1 MSLTPLELYADG
13 TYAKRDDLAAG
24 GVGAKGR
31 QYAKM
36 IEGQADG
43 LPLVVGCAATS
54 AMQLYVPTM
63 AKKYGRRAVVFTP
76 GRKVKTAEQL
86 FAERQGAEVSYVK
99 PGYMSVVRKR
109 ARDAG
114 ACVKWLPNMATEDTA
129 AQVASLVGTDVS
141 RIVVAVGSGAAAV
154 GILVGLHRL
163 GLPVPVLG
171 VFVSDMAD
179 ADMVMGR
186 AEMAIAP
193 KDYVPFEKE
202 TPADRYKAAMA
213 GGKRPQFAAVRH
225 PLAYDDKVVAD
236 LPNGTPLD
244 PYYAAKASQFVYS
257 GDCLWVVGCRP
268 VSLFR

>member
-1 MSLTPLELYADG
+1 MDMTPLQQYANG

-36 IEGQADG
+36 IGAQDPG

-63 AKKYGRRAVVFTP
+63 AKAFGRRAIVYTP
-76 GRKVKTAEQL
+76 GRKVKTAEQE
-86 FAERQGAEVSYVK
+86 FAERHGAEVHYVR

-109 ARDAG
+109 AKDAG
-114 ACVKWLPNMATEDTA
+114 PCVRWVPSMATEDTA

-141 RIVVAVGSGAAAV
+141 RVVVAVGSGAAAV
-154 GILVGLHRL
+154 GVLVGLHRL
-163 GLPVPVLG
+163 GLAVPVLG

-186 AEMAIAP
+186 AEQVIAP
-193 KDYVPFEKE
+193 RDYVPYEKE
-202 TPADRYKAAMA
+202 TPADRYKAGMEA
-213 GGKRPQFAAVRH
+213 GQRPQFAAVQH
-225 PLAYDDKVVAD
+225 PTAYDKGHKAN
-236 LPNGTPLD
+236 LPDGTPLD
-244 PYYAAKASQFVYS
+244 PYYAAKASTYLAS